1 MRNHGNISYSETVES
16 PLSIRLQGDAR
27 LTPFPSSWLKR
38 MATGGLALSVLWSG
52 AALAAPKPWCA
63 PNRSPITA
71 AMSIKSDVKDSQGSY
86 LSPNVVSSIAHAQ
99 CLDASDAK
107 YKPEAEQHRA
117 AFVAASGLTDA
128 EVEELFGFEAD
139 SNGKDKLPRKF
150 CNDIEVDPQKQSAK
164 VYGAR
169 SALQTLLC
177 ERGSGSGYDWMD
189 TTAVEDVFATKYCA
203 TSLLRDWS
211 DKSRTAYTLLDFAH
225 CEAVGQRLNEEQY
238 FKELAAEKEL
248 PRYLAIWAKIHWND
262 TLAKRAELHK
272 RLEKLTA
279 DDAALKA
286 VVFDEP
292 AKAIAEFKA
301 EHAKNSALLD
311 KASELLLNLKNT
323 KLQAKAR
330 GCSEGFRAELAKYFA
345 ERKPATEDAAKDL
358 LNETT
363 PFLMANSLAVCESI
377 DEKDPNAFVIAR
389 QVQGTVAALGPLEA
403 ARWAALRYL
412 VEHSKEIDGAEDL
425 RMPRPRLNFDFRS
438 GPAEQEKGTIAAV
451 KKEAG
456 GMVKVTFKKE
466 KLKEPIWDCKETNKI
481 DRIDAEGNLVY
492 RQDCKFKA
500 WQTVVIEVDPV
511 TVEERFA
518 SALKKGRYA
527 EILSFRDRTAMPL
540 RVFDTPKRGKLFGV
554 AGFGW

>member
-1 MRNHGNISYSETVES
+1 MTSSSY
-16 PLSIRLQGDAR
+16 
-27 LTPFPSSWLKR
+27 SWLKR
-38 MATGGLALSVLWSG
+38 VAPLGAALSMLCGG
-52 AALAAPKPWCA
+52 ATLAAPKPWCA

-71 AMSIKSDVKDSQGSY
+71 TMSIKTDVKNSGGSY
-86 LSPNVVSSIAHAQ
+86 LAPVVVSSIAHAQ

-107 YKPEAEQHRA
+107 YKEEAAQHRA

-128 EVEELFGFEAD
+128 EVEELFAFEAD
-139 SNGKDKLPRKF
+139 SNGQDKLPRKF
-150 CNDIEVDPQKQSAK
+150 CNELEVDPQKQSAK
-164 VYGAR
+164 TYGAR

-189 TTAVEDVFATKYCA
+189 TTAVEDVLAAKSCA

-211 DKSRTAYTLLDFAH
+211 DKSRTAYTLIDFAH
-225 CEAVGQRLNEEQY
+225 CEAVGQRLNEERY
-238 FKELAAEKEL
+238 FKELAAEPEL
-248 PRYLAIWAKIHWND
+248 PRYLAIWGKIHWND
-262 TLAKRAELHK
+262 TVAKRAELHK

-279 DDAALKA
+279 DDPTLKA

-301 EHAKNSALLD
+301 QHAKNSALLD
-311 KASELLLNLKNT
+311 KSAELLLNLKN
-323 KLQAKAR
+323 KKIQAKAT
-330 GCSEGFRAELAKYFA
+330 GCSEGFRAELAKLFA
-345 ERKPATEDAAKDL
+345 ERKPTTEDAVKDL
-358 LNETT
+358 LNEMT
-363 PFLMANSLAVCESI
+363 PFLFANSLAVCESI
-377 DEKDPNAFVIAR
+377 DEKDPNAFVIAKE
-389 QVQGTVAALGPLEA
+389 VQGTVAATGPLEA
-403 ARWAALRYL
+403 ARWAALHYI
-412 VEHSKEIDGAEDL
+412 VEHSKEIDGAEDM

-438 GPAEQEKGTIAAV
+438 GPAEQEKGTIASV
-451 KKEAG
+451 KKESG

-466 KLKEPIWDCKETNKI
+466 KLKEPVWDCKETNKI
-481 DRIDAEGNLVY
+481 DRIDAQGNLVY

-500 WQTVVIEVDPV
+500 WQTVVIEVNPV

-527 EILSFRDRTAMPL
+527 EIISFRDRTAMPV